1 MDFRKQA
8 KESRTKKLHQL
19 TVSAPDAKTDASDF
33 TPYADPN
40 MDKKTGKR
48 PINPRNFKRGGKV
61 TALDGD
67 KAQKRGDRVGAKGR
81 SKKMLGGDITAGGNA
96 QIPSA
101 KGQTSLL
108 RKAVGLDYKSG
119 GRAKKAYGG
128 RGVGERTQMEEARR
142 AAVKAG
148 EDYGV
153 DSRVSEDDLRK
164 ATRNF
169 EQKKTETAYKKGGRT
184 KKADGGGKMR
194 SERTEQAI
202 ADRKSMDSIER
213 KEPLNIQRYLYN
225 KSGETGKQTGYSSFG
240 EKEEMRRG
248 GRAKKMNG
256 GPMMAGPAQTMM
268 KRKMPMNNP
277 AAKAPAVMPMRAK
290 GGKVSEMEWEH
301 SKKDLAED
309 KKLAKKHGMSLE
321 KWEKSAADK
330 KHDKQQSTKGLMCG
344 GRTKKDDGGGAG
356 MRSESTESAKANRKV
371 MDAYARSKAA
381 DKEHKDA
388 LENVFK
394 TSDESART
402 INQGG
407 YGDEYFAKKKNGGRT
422 KRATG
427 GRAKGKSNIN
437 IVIAPQPAAQG
448 PMPMGGMPPRPPMP
462 MPMPPAPGGMPPGAM
477 PPGAG
482 GMPMPIPMPMAG
494 GAPAPAPQGA
504 GVPGLPG
511 MAPLPR
517 KSGGRVKSFKDMTA
531 GAGSGE
537 GRLQKEEMQ
546 EYKRTARKAGGKVPN
561 MTFGAGSGPGRIE
574 KIHAYGENPHGE
586 AAPKPKKRSWTM

>member
-248 GRAKKMNG
+248 GRTEKMNG

-344 GRTKKDDGGGAG
+344 GRTK
-356 MRSESTESAKANRKV
+356 
-371 MDAYARSKAA
+371 
-381 DKEHKDA
+381 
-388 LENVFK
+388 
-394 TSDESART
+394 
-402 INQGG
+402 
-407 YGDEYFAKKKNGGRT
+407 
-422 KRATG
+422 RASG